1 MYQQVI
7 TILIYQ
13 SRYLYTSHD
22 STCLLR
28 HKTFWIN
35 VISHEKHVESVK
47 VFINPLSIWS
57 LDKRIDTGVILN
69 KPWCSIYIYY
79 FSYICL
85 QWILLYFV
93 CINLC
98 GLRKIRIYV
107 DIWFHHPLFVKIC
120 MQINIW
126 HLQKLNFIFIPHLR

>member
-1 MYQQVI
+1 MALDMYQQVI
-7 TILIYQ
+7 TIFIYQ
-13 SRYLYTSHD
+13 SRFHMLVKAQNILNY
-22 STCLLR
+22 
-28 HKTFWIN
+28 

-47 VFINPLSIWS
+47 VFINPLPIWS
-57 LDKRIDTGVILN
+57 LDKRIDLGVILN

-85 QWILLYFV
+85 RWILLYFV

-126 HLQKLNFIFIPHLR
+126 YLQKLNFIFIPYLR